1 MPPETSLAERA
12 SSASAA
18 GSSEGGLSGGMT
30 MVFALACGLV
40 VANLYYAQ
48 PLIGLIGPDVGM
60 SLRLA
65 GLLVTL
71 TQLGYG
77 AGLVLL
83 VPLADLVENRR
94 LICLTLSGMVV
105 GLIGAAVAPNAGAFL
120 AASLVIGLG
129 AVGAQILVPFA
140 ANLATEATRGRVV
153 GNVMAGLLAGIMLAR
168 PVSSF
173 VSHQFGWR
181 AIFGVSAAVMLVLV
195 ALLRWRLPRRQ
206 PGGQISYGGILA
218 SLWPLVRDYPPL
230 RRRGFYQAMLFMTFS
245 MFWTGVPLVLSG
257 SLFGLSQNGIAVFAL
272 AGAGGA
278 LSAPLAG
285 RMADRGWTTPVTGVS
300 IAAVIGAMLLAGWA
314 GGAGALVALAVA
326 AVVADAFIQI
336 SLVMSQRVIYG
347 LNPAARGRLN
357 GVFVAF
363 MFVFGAAGSALASI
377 TYDIGGWHLTALTA
391 AIPAVLALVAYGTE
405 LVGVRGSSSR

>member
-1 MPPETSLAERA
+1 
-12 SSASAA
+12 
-18 GSSEGGLSGGMT
+18 
-30 MVFALACGLV
+30 
-40 VANLYYAQ
+40 
-48 PLIGLIGPDVGM
+48 
-60 SLRLA
+60 
-65 GLLVTL
+65 
-71 TQLGYG
+71 
-77 AGLVLL
+77 
-83 VPLADLVENRR
+83 
-94 LICLTLSGMVV
+94 
-105 GLIGAAVAPNAGAFL
+105 
-120 AASLVIGLG
+120 
-129 AVGAQILVPFA
+129 
-140 ANLATEATRGRVV
+140 
-153 GNVMAGLLAGIMLAR
+153 
-168 PVSSF
+168 
-173 VSHQFGWR
+173 
-181 AIFGVSAAVMLVLV
+181 
-195 ALLRWRLPRRQ
+195 
-206 PGGQISYGGILA
+206 
-218 SLWPLVRDYPPL
+218 
-230 RRRGFYQAMLFMTFS
+230 

-391 AIPAVLALVAYGTE
+391 AIPAMLALVAYGTE
-405 LVGVRGSSSR
+405 FVGVRGSSSR